1 MEPVPVLSIAG
12 FDPAAGAG
20 ILADLR
26 VFGALGLYGMAVVT
40 AVTAQNTE
48 DVTAVYPT
56 EGDAIATQAETL
68 ITDIPP
74 VATKTGMLASKEA
87 VESVAAFAAR
97 DRLGRLVVDPVLAS
111 SSGAVL
117 AEEGVLGAIRE
128 TLLGCCELVT
138 PNLDEAGLLSG
149 MEIVDRESAAA
160 AAQVMRKLGAANV
173 CITGGHW
180 HEAPVDLLVTA
191 EESIFLEGKRIGGE
205 RTYHG
210 TGCFFSAAIAAYMA
224 LGESTG
230 VAVRK
235 AKKYTEAA
243 LRSSIRP
250 GKGMAIPW
258 LGSGLNH
265 ETPETNL

>member
-128 TLLGCCELVT
+128 TLLG
-138 PNLDEAGLLSG
+138 
-149 MEIVDRESAAA
+149 
-160 AAQVMRKLGAANV
+160 
-173 CITGGHW
+173 
-180 HEAPVDLLVTA
+180 
-191 EESIFLEGKRIGGE
+191 
-205 RTYHG
+205 
-210 TGCFFSAAIAAYMA
+210 
-224 LGESTG
+224 
-230 VAVRK
+230 
-235 AKKYTEAA
+235 
-243 LRSSIRP
+243 
-250 GKGMAIPW
+250 
-258 LGSGLNH
+258 
-265 ETPETNL
+265 